1 MFSRLFWFTV
11 FCETC
16 SRINLAA
23 YTPDWPSLDARPIP
37 SWYEDAKFGIF
48 IHWGLYSV
56 PSYGSEHF
64 WYLWKHD
71 NDSRYV
77 SFMEKNY
84 APNFQYQDFAP
95 MFKAE
100 LWDPVN
106 WANLFKQSGARYS
119 YRAALES
126 FVVMHLSM

>member
-1 MFSRLFWFTV
+1 MQT
-11 FCETC
+11 
-16 SRINLAA
+16 
-23 YTPDWPSLDARPIP
+23 
-37 SWYEDAKFGIF
+37 
-48 IHWGLYSV
+48 V

-77 SFMEKNY
+77 SFREKY
-84 APNFQYQDFAP
+84 CAPNFQYQDFAP
-95 MFKAE
+95 MFNSE

-106 WANLFKQSGARYS
+106 WANLFINKQSGARYS

-126 FVVMHLSM
+126 FVVMHLSV